1 MTNLNNHQVNSK
13 NYNQPRFKNNYKVVS
28 IHYKQIIK
36 IKQEPPPIEQ
46 QIIYYYNH
54 TIEIHE
60 DFAHYYN

>member
-13 NYNQPRFKNNYKVVS
+13 IYNQPRFKNNYKVVP
-28 IHYKQIIK
+28 IHYKPIIK
-36 IKQEPPPIEQ
+36 IKQEQPIEP

-54 TIEIHE
+54 TIDIYE